1 MLIKYF
7 HQNARYKLFRIV
19 SAASFQVYLVAFGSD
34 TGPIAS
40 SSTSSERDSVDRAS
54 RWYRQGQAEAQA
66 GQRSD
71 GSLHPQAGRAY
82 LRDALPQLI
91 SSCRCIALSC
101 RSRACQLA
109 ALGGLPFASEM
120 GNNMREILSSI
131 NISSIDFE
139 KKVSRKM

>member
-1 MLIKYF
+1 MLYDINF
-7 HQNARYKLFRIV
+7 FDA
-19 SAASFQVYLVAFGSD
+19 AASFQVYVVAFGFD

-82 LRDALPQLI
+82 LRDALPRLI

-120 GNNMREILSSI
+120 GNEVTRTSRESP
-131 NISSIDFE
+131 NAKFQF
-139 KKVSRKM
+139 